1 MVFWEIV
8 KLFIYLTNVLYRT
21 TFFYDC
27 TPALSPL
34 DLNLSPFFQYKK
46 KVKNYLESKAD
57 FECFLFWMEVYFVFL
72 SESLVEYNHSLPL
85 ISISKLVKEI
95 FQ

>member
-8 KLFIYLTNVLYRT
+8 KLFIYLTNVLYRA

-34 DLNLSPFFQYKK
+34 DLNLNPFFQYKK

-57 FECFLFWMEVYFVFL
+57 FEWFLFWMEVYFVFL